1 MSWLTDIMARIGRG
15 VRWSAP
21 LFMAMALFS
30 ACQTVAVPADEP
42 SSLPSPTAPL
52 VWADEPLNPLPVEEM
67 DRQFV
72 SPAYGVH
79 LSQWWDLEA
88 LERDMALTREMGFG
102 WVKQKFAWRDIEG
115 YEKGEYDWFRPDWI
129 VDAAERHDLDI
140 VIRIDRQPLWSVRAL
155 PDSEIKNNQPPVDL
169 ADFGDF
175 CGVLAERYAGRVAA
189 YQVWNEPNLSREWG
203 EKLPN
208 PAEYTALLQV
218 CYEAIK
224 AVDPEAIVISA
235 GLAPTGTHDHTAVP
249 DDIFL
254 QGMYDAGASD
264 YFDVLGLN
272 APGYK
277 APPEADPA
285 EGVSNPAYGGGRWFV
300 FRHVE
305 DMRRIMVMNGD
316 AAKQIAI
323 LEMGWTTDEIHDS
336 YKWHAV
342 TEQEQADYLAGAYR
356 YAAEN
361 WRPWMGLMTTIY
373 MADTAWTPD
382 DEQYWWSIVL
392 PDGTRRPAYEALR
405 ALEKAE

>member
-1 MSWLTDIMARIGRG
+1 MINLMWYG
-15 VRWSAP
+15 VRASVP
-21 LFMAMALFS
+21 FLFVLLLA
-30 ACQTVAVPADEP
+30 ACQTIAPDSA
-42 SSLPSPTAPL
+42 PTAVSTPPAL
-52 VWADEPLNPLPVEEM
+52 AWLDAPLNPLPPEEM
-67 DRQFV
+67 TLLFD

-88 LERDMALTREMGFG
+88 LDRDMRLTQEMGFG

-115 YEKGEYDWFRPDWI
+115 HAKGEYDWFRPDWI
-129 VDAAERHDLDI
+129 VDTAVSHNLNL
-140 VIRIDRQPLWSVRAL
+140 VIRIDRQPLWAVRTL
-155 PDSEIKNNQPPVDL
+155 PDEEIKNNQPPVDL

-175 CGVLAERYAGRVAA
+175 CGVLADRYKGRVAA
-189 YQVWNEPNLSREWG
+189 YQVWNEPNLNREWG
-203 EKLPN
+203 EQPPN

-224 AVDPEAIVISA
+224 AADPAAIVISA
-235 GLAPTGTHDHTAVP
+235 GLAPTGTHDNTAVP
-249 DDIFL
+249 DDLYL
-254 QGMYDAGASD
+254 QGMYDAGAGN

-277 APPEADPA
+277 APPEASPT
-285 EGVSNPAYGGGRWFV
+285 EGADNPDYGGGRWFV

-323 LEMGWTTDEIHDS
+323 LEMGWTTDQINES

-342 TEQEQADYLAGAYR
+342 TEQEQATYLAGAYT
-356 YAAEN
+356 YAAAN
-361 WRPWMGLMTTIY
+361 WRPWIGLMTTIY
-373 MADTAWTPD
+373 LADTAWTEA

-392 PDGTRRPAYEALR
+392 PDGTRRPAFEALR
-405 ALEKAE
+405 ALDKTSGE